1 MSSDLLEIKERSQIS
16 NLLYGKADV
25 SPAMETIIVIRR
37 SYATNS
43 SFTLVTIDRSLFVL
57 LS

>member
-25 SPAMETIIVIRR
+25 SPAMETNIVIRR